1 MGFGRH
7 IEWSDGHPQ
16 LDWTSLAEP
25 GSIQA
30 DKRILGNGKRQ
41 SKIIRII
48 IQKALIKIKI
58 SAFFICGKLQFI
70 LQFF

>member
-7 IEWSDGHPQ
+7 IKCSDGIPE
-16 LDWTSLAEP
+16 LDRCPDAEP